1 MTRLTDDDVKGI
13 SGSLEN
19 VSQMLLRC
27 SAMTTKEMACDAVS
41 ITPDSIDLEEYYVGV
56 VPITSGMGVIT
67 RFSESVSD
75 ICRALGMDSFVT
87 SKCDVTGLAE
97 ALSKDA
103 DIVFL
108 ADDYEF
114 IAYNTKAR
122 KYSNNSFCTAAGY
135 VAALN
140 GASKGLVGKTVLV
153 LGAGRV
159 GSRAAGLLLARG
171 AKVLI
176 ADIDREKASMVAR
189 SNTGVTV
196 VDDIDKA
203 IASHD
208 LILNASPAH
217 VDSGC
222 IRKGAIISSPG
233 VPHTFDAEAYSK
245 ATIIHDP
252 LDIGVSVMAVQSA
265 SFSSPDKKKC
275 RR

>member
-1 MTRLTDDDVKGI
+1 MTRLTDDDVRGI
-13 SGSLEN
+13 SESLES
-19 VSQMLLRC
+19 VSQMLVRC
-27 SAMTTKEMACDAVS
+27 SNMTTKEMACDAVA
-41 ITPDSIDLEEYYVGV
+41 ITPDSIDLQDYNVGV

-67 RFSESVSD
+67 RFSESVAD
-75 ICRALGMDSFVT
+75 ICRALGMDAFVT
-87 SKCDVTGLAE
+87 SGCDVTGLAE
-97 ALSKDA
+97 ALAKDA
-103 DIVFL
+103 NIVFL

-140 GASKGLVGKTVLV
+140 GASKGLMGKTVLV

-171 AKVLI
+171 ANVVV
-176 ADIDREKASMVAR
+176 ADIDREKADKVAR
-189 SNTGVTV
+189 SNPGITV
-196 VDDIDKA
+196 ADNIELA
-203 IASHD
+203 ISSHD
-208 LILNASPAH
+208 VIFNASPAH
-217 VDSGC
+217 IDSRN

-233 VPHTFDAEAYSK
+233 VPHTFDDEAYSK

-265 SFSSPDKKKC
+265 SFSCPDKKKC